1 MFSSNARRPMAG
13 DKADTTAIVPGRA
26 CGECS
31 LCCKLIRV
39 DAFAKA
45 PGTWCAHCAPGCGG
59 VTKFCTRAPRGVA
72 LFFLRGRY
80 CHSSARRGGRH
91 CAQHALPAEPD
102 AGGAARMVVQLL

>member
-45 PGTWCAHCAPGCGG
+45 PGTWCAHCAPGSGG
-59 VTKFCTRAPRGVA
+59 CTISDSRPPECRDFYCAWVVSPNLADEGRPRR
-72 LFFLRGRY
+72 FKLRLRPEP
-80 CHSSARRGGRH
+80 ARRPI
-91 CAQHALPAEPD
+91 AVPTLP
-102 AGGAARMVVQLL
+102 